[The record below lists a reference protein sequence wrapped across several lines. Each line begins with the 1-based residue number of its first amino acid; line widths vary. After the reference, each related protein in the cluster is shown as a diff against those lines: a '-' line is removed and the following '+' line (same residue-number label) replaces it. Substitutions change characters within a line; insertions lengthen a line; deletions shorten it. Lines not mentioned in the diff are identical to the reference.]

1 MAEGR
6 DLSFVE
12 ALGKLGVLGVGRGF
26 GIEGIAGDVGVRGA
40 DGGVRGLRGVGAAG
54 EKTGEKASEA
64 QGGDF
69 KEIAFGARGGQK
81 GHELGSRCCM
91 GKAEVRQGYRG
102 ASEATMTPKSERAPG
117 SALWIGARLAVSG
130 LLKTK
135 DFRLTVFFF
144 DLGDIGRR
152 KDFLRRRL
160 FPNLKRDEVH
170 QNS

>member
-1 MAEGR
+1 VDGPVLEAAGGWGMAEGR

-81 GHELGSRCCM
+81 GHELGSKVLH
-91 GKAEVRQGYRG
+91 G
-102 ASEATMTPKSERAPG
+102 
-117 SALWIGARLAVSG
+117 
-130 LLKTK
+130 
-135 DFRLTVFFF
+135 
-144 DLGDIGRR
+144 
-152 KDFLRRRL
+152 
-160 FPNLKRDEVH
+160 
-170 QNS
+170 